1 MLLPLK
7 AVISQKIRKDGKSVI
22 FYQYC
27 FSSTNRVLLS
37 TEIAIP
43 KSCWNAKR
51 QSISKGL
58 PTEIGDFEQLNLE
71 LGRIRKIIEAIVE
84 HGLAKGEPN
93 IGAYVK
99 GV

>member
-27 FSSTNRVLLS
+27 FSSVNRVLLS
-37 TEIAIP
+37 TEIAVP

-51 QSISKGL
+51 QCISKGL
-58 PTEIGDFEQLNLE
+58 PVELGDFEGLNRE
-71 LGRIRKIIEAIVE
+71 LGRIRKVIEAIIE
-84 HGLAKGEPN
+84 HGLSKGEPN
-93 IGAYVK
+93 WV
-99 GV
+99 